1 MAMMARRLARTVLAA
16 HLCTSARAWEAVS
29 GLKTKKMTVTP
40 APDGS
45 PTIAKGDT
53 ITVHATGVVKRV
65 PASFVTLRPLDRRVD
80 GVE

>member
-1 MAMMARRLARTVLAA
+1 MAMLARSSLLMA
-16 HLCTSARAWEAVS
+16 LCTSAKAWETIA
-29 GLKTKKMTVTP
+29 GLKTQRMTVTP
-40 APDGS
+40 APEGS

-53 ITVHATGVVKRV
+53 ITVHATGIVKRV

>member
-1 MAMMARRLARTVLAA
+1 MAMLARRSLLMA
-16 HLCTSARAWEAVS
+16 LCTSARAWEGIS

-40 APDGS
+40 APEGS

-53 ITVHATGVVKRV
+53 ITVHATGIVKRV